1 MRKLQSLNEAVQ
13 FNSSFKTAVNLYLSL
28 NKKEKVLNYIPT
40 KSSLQFIDEY
50 LNAVIENREQATLL
64 VGPYGKGKSHLLLVL
79 LAILSLERDKEN
91 TKTVKEICRKFK
103 QVEDIGARVA
113 EKIDLIWNKKG
124 KFLPVIINDS
134 KGDLDQAFLM
144 ALNDALKRNHLMDVA
159 PETYFSIAIE
169 RLDDW
174 EKNYPDTYAK
184 FKKEAKSYNRTI
196 EDIRSGL
203 SLYSRDDLKV
213 FSDIYPKVTA
223 GSLFNPLAVSDVL
236 PLYKGISE
244 KLVEEYGYSGIYIV
258 FDEFTKYIESQDGK
272 ASGNNMK
279 LLQSMCELATDSEQA
294 QVFFTMV
301 AHKSIKEYG
310 NHLSIETIN
319 SFTGIEGRLI
329 EKFFITSSKNNYELI
344 KSAIIKDEELMEAI
358 PGYDRLLGKTALEK
372 YYVLPAFK
380 TVFDKKAFDNIVLKG
395 CYPMNPVAAYL
406 LLNISEK
413 VAQNERTLF
422 TFISNDE
429 PHSMARFVA
438 EHEKDDPWTIG
449 ADLIYDYFSS
459 LFKKDVNNEFVHSI
473 WLSADYALKK
483 AETDNQKRIIKALAI
498 ALIVNKDEEIPADE
512 KYLPLSIGIDDGGQV
527 IDELVQN
534 EIIYK
539 KASTNTYVFK
549 TRAGSALKTEVKR
562 QREIKGT
569 NVNYSKALEDITG
582 EHFIIPRRYNSDHM
596 MTRYFRNEFMFA
608 DDFLSLNDSNAIVGD
623 VNADGKVIT
632 LFSFTG
638 IKQEDIKKHIANLA
652 SKKMLIVCPKK
663 GIKIDKQ
670 LKDFEI
676 LQELRD
682 NHSFT
687 NSNEILNSELPLLE
701 EDLVAEVE
709 KVYQDIYLDDP
720 DTRIFYFDGE
730 KVKKCTT
737 VEAGVNLICES
748 LYYKSPRINN
758 EIINRHTLSS
768 AQTKKARATIIQ
780 AVLQNEAYDEKFYG
794 GTNQEATLYRSLF
807 IRTGLL
813 GDSVEAD
820 PNLTEI
826 IDRINAFVET
836 CSDYKRSF
844 SLLISDLVKEPYGMR
859 EAVIP
864 VYLAHVLSNRKED
877 IVVYFEDTEMQMSQ
891 EIIVNI
897 CENPDDYSLFV
908 SKVDLQKEKYIDSL
922 NLLFEV
928 EDNRNLT
935 TNRIKNILICMQR
948 WFRALPQVSRNV
960 PYLEEYATN
969 ESSVQCM
976 LEIRRQFQKIEI
988 NPYEILFVDIPE
1000 AFGTKGDYE
1009 KTFKLIDRSKTEFD
1023 DYFNWLEQKA
1033 VTGIF
1038 SVFDKRKKRDLYHVL
1053 KNWYENQSEQSKK
1066 GLFSSRITAFMSCID
1081 KLNIYD
1087 DGETAKKIVKAV
1099 SDVYLEDWNEG
1110 AYEAF
1115 IQELDALK
1123 RDIESLKDDQDF
1135 GQMKL
1140 SFKGRNGD
1148 DIERLYDYVDESKGS
1163 VLRNILEDTLDEY
1176 SDLSVNERVS
1186 ILLEMIEK
1194 IVR

>member
-1 MRKLQSLNEAVQ
+1 MRKLKSLNEVVQ

-28 NKKEKVLNYIPT
+28 NKKEKVLSYIPT

-50 LNAVIENREQATLL
+50 LNAVIENKEQATLL

-79 LAILSLERDKEN
+79 LALLSLERDKEN
-91 TKTVKEICRKFK
+91 TKTINELCKTFK
-103 QVEDIGARVA
+103 QVEEVGPRVV
-113 EKIDLIWNKKG
+113 EKIDLIWSKKG

-134 KGDLDQAFLM
+134 KGDLDQAFVM
-144 ALNDALKRNHLMDVA
+144 ALNDALKRNNLLDIA
-159 PETYFSIAIE
+159 PKTYFSIAID

-174 EKNYPDTYAK
+174 EKNYPDTYK
-184 FKKEAKSYNRTI
+184 RFKKEAKSYNRTI

-203 SLYSRDDLKV
+203 SLYSRDDLQV
-213 FSDIYPKVTA
+213 FSDIYPKITA
-223 GSLFNPLAVSDVL
+223 GSMFNPLAVSDVL

-272 ASGNNMK
+272 ASGSNMK

-294 QVFFTMV
+294 QVFITMV

-344 KSAIIKDEELMEAI
+344 KSAIIKDVDRIEAI
-358 PGYDRLLGKTALEK
+358 PGYDKLIGKTALDK

-380 TVFDKKAFDNIVLKG
+380 TIFDKRAFESIVLKG

-406 LLNISEK
+406 LLNVSEK

-429 PHSMARFVA
+429 PNSMARFVA
-438 EHEKDDPWTIG
+438 EHDADDPWTIG

-527 IDELVQN
+527 IDELVQK

-539 KASTNTYVFK
+539 KAATNTYVFK

-562 QREIKGT
+562 QREIKG
-569 NVNYSKALEDITG
+569 NSVNYSKALEDITG
-582 EHFIIPRRYNSDHM
+582 EHFIVPRRYNNDHM

-608 DDFLSLNDSNAIVGD
+608 EDFLSLNDPNVILGD
-623 VNADGKVIT
+623 DNTDGKVLT
-632 LFSFTG
+632 LFSFVG
-638 IKQEDIKKHIANLA
+638 IKQEDIKKHIATLA

-663 GIKIDKQ
+663 GIKVDKQ
-670 LKDFEI
+670 LRDYEI

-701 EDLVAEVE
+701 EDLVVEVE
-709 KVYQDIYLDDP
+709 KAYRELYLDDP

-730 KVKKCTT
+730 KVRKCVS
-737 VEAGVNLICES
+737 VESGVNQICES

-758 EIINRHTLSS
+758 EIINRHSLSS

-780 AVLQNEAYDEKFYG
+780 AILQNEAADEKFYE
-794 GTNQEATLYRSLF
+794 GTSQEATLYRSLF
-807 IRTGLL
+807 IRTGLI
-813 GDSVEAD
+813 GDAAEIDV
-820 PNLTEI
+820 NLAEI
-826 IDRINAFVET
+826 IDMINSFVES
-836 CSDYKRSF
+836 CSDKKRSF
-844 SLLISDLVKEPYGMR
+844 AELISDLVKEPYGMR
-859 EAVIP
+859 ESVIP
-864 VYLAHVLSNRKED
+864 VYLAFVLSNRRED
-877 IVVYFEDTEMQMSQ
+877 IIVYFDDTEMQMSQ

-897 CENPDDYSLFV
+897 CDNPDDYALFV
-908 SKVDLQKEKYIDSL
+908 SKADLQKEKYIDMCTW
-922 NLLFEV
+922 
-928 EDNRNLT
+928 D
-935 TNRIKNILICMQR
+935 RI
-948 WFRALPQVSRNV
+948 A
-960 PYLEEYATN
+960 
-969 ESSVQCM
+969 
-976 LEIRRQFQKIEI
+976 
-988 NPYEILFVDIPE
+988 
-1000 AFGTKGDYE
+1000 
-1009 KTFKLIDRSKTEFD
+1009 
-1023 DYFNWLEQKA
+1023 
-1033 VTGIF
+1033 
-1038 SVFDKRKKRDLYHVL
+1038 
-1053 KNWYENQSEQSKK
+1053 
-1066 GLFSSRITAFMSCID
+1066 
-1081 KLNIYD
+1081 
-1087 DGETAKKIVKAV
+1087 
-1099 SDVYLEDWNEG
+1099 
-1110 AYEAF
+1110 
-1115 IQELDALK
+1115 
-1123 RDIESLKDDQDF
+1123 
-1135 GQMKL
+1135 
-1140 SFKGRNGD
+1140 
-1148 DIERLYDYVDESKGS
+1148 
-1163 VLRNILEDTLDEY
+1163 
-1176 SDLSVNERVS
+1176 
-1186 ILLEMIEK
+1186 
-1194 IVR
+1194 

>member
-1 MRKLQSLNEAVQ
+1 MRKLKSLNEAVQ

-28 NKKEKVLNYIPT
+28 NKKEKVLSYIPT
-40 KSSLQFIDEY
+40 KSSLQFVDEY
-50 LNAVIENREQATLL
+50 LNAVIENKEQATLL
-64 VGPYGKGKSHLLLVL
+64 VGPYGKGKSHLLLVI

-91 TKTVKEICRKFK
+91 TKTIKELCRKFK
-103 QVEDIGARVA
+103 QVEEVGPKVA
-113 EKIDLIWNKKG
+113 EKIDLIWNQKG
-124 KFLPVIINDS
+124 RFLPVIINDS

-144 ALNDALKRNHLMDVA
+144 ALNDALKRNDLLDVA

-174 EKNYPDTYAK
+174 EENYPETYK
-184 FKKEAKSYNRTI
+184 RFKKEAKTYSRSI

-203 SLYSRDDLKV
+203 ALYSRDDLQI

-223 GSLFNPLAVSDVL
+223 GSTFNPLAVSDVL

-279 LLQSMCELATDSEQA
+279 LLQSMCELSTDSEQA
-294 QVFFTMV
+294 QVFITMV

-344 KSAIIKDEELMEAI
+344 KSAIIKDEERIEAI
-358 PGYDRLLGKTALEK
+358 PGYDKLLGKTALDK

-380 TVFDKKAFDNIVLKG
+380 TVFDKRAFDSIVLKG

-406 LLNISEK
+406 LLNVSEK

-429 PHSMARFVA
+429 PNSMARFVA

-483 AETDNQKRIIKALAI
+483 AETDNQKRVIKALAI
-498 ALIVNKDEEIPADE
+498 ALIVNKEEEIPADE

-527 IDELVQN
+527 IDELVQK

-539 KASTNTYVFK
+539 KAATNTYVFK

-562 QREIKGT
+562 QREIKGS

-582 EHFIIPRRYNSDHM
+582 EHFIVPRRYNSDHM

-608 DDFLSLNDSNAIVGD
+608 DDFLSLNDSKVIEED
-623 VNADGKVIT
+623 DADGKVIT
-632 LFSFTG
+632 LFSFVG
-638 IKQEDIKKHIANLA
+638 IKQEEIKKHISELG
-652 SKKMLIVCPKK
+652 SKKLLIVCPKR
-663 GIKIDKQ
+663 GMKIDKQ
-670 LKDFEI
+670 LRDYEI

-687 NSNEILNSELPLLE
+687 NNNEILNGELPLLE
-701 EDLVAEVE
+701 EDLVVEVE
-709 KVYQDIYLDDP
+709 KAYRELYLDDP

-730 KVKKCTT
+730 KVRKCVT
-737 VEAGVNLICES
+737 VESGVNQICES

-758 EIINRHTLSS
+758 EIINRHNLTS

-780 AVLQNEAYDEKFYG
+780 AILQNEAADEKFYE
-794 GTNQEATLYRSLF
+794 GTNQEATLFRSLF
-807 IRTGLL
+807 VRTGLI
-813 GDSVEAD
+813 GDSGETD

-826 IDRINAFVET
+826 IGKINAFVES
-836 CSDYKRSF
+836 CSDKKRSF
-844 SLLISDLVKEPYGMR
+844 LKLVSALVKDPYGMR
-859 EAVIP
+859 EGVIP
-864 VYLAHVLSNRKED
+864 VYLAYVLSNRRED
-877 IVVYFEDTEMQMSQ
+877 IVVYFDDTEMQMSQ
-891 EIIVNI
+891 DIIVNI
-897 CENPDDYSLFV
+897 CENPDDYALFV
-908 SKVDLQKEKYIDSL
+908 SKADLQKEKYIDSL

-928 EDNRNLT
+928 DDNRNLT

-960 PYLEEYATN
+960 PYLEEYASN
-969 ESSVQCM
+969 KSSAQCL
-976 LEIRRQFQKIEI
+976 LEMRRQLQKLEV
-988 NPYEILFVDIPE
+988 NPYEILFVEIPE
-1000 AFGTKGDYE
+1000 AFGTEGNYE

-1038 SVFDKRKKRDLYHVL
+1038 EVFDKRKKRDLYHVL

-1066 GLFSSRITAFMSCID
+1066 GLFSGRITSFMSCVD

-1087 DGETAKKIVKAV
+1087 DGETAKRIVKAV
-1099 SDVYLEDWNEG
+1099 TDVYLEDWNEG

-1115 IQELDALK
+1115 IQELDTLK
-1123 RDIESLKDDQDF
+1123 RDIESLKDGQEL

-1140 SFKGRNGD
+1140 SFKGKNGD
-1148 DIERLYDYVDESKGS
+1148 DIERLYDYIDESKGS
-1163 VLRNILEDTLDEY
+1163 VLRNILEDALEEY
-1176 SDLSVNERVS
+1176 SDMSVNDRVS
-1186 ILLEMIEK
+1186 ILLELIEK

>member
-1 MRKLQSLNEAVQ
+1 MRKLKSLNEAIQ

-28 NKKEKVLNYIPT
+28 NKKEKVLSYIPT

-50 LNAVIENREQATLL
+50 LDAVIENKEQATLL

-79 LAILSLERDKEN
+79 IAILSLERDKEN
-91 TKTVKEICRKFK
+91 TKTVKELCKKCK
-103 QVEDIGARVA
+103 QVEDVGARVA
-113 EKIDLIWNKKG
+113 SKIDLIWNQKG
-124 KFLPVIINDS
+124 RFLPVIINDS

-144 ALNDALKRNHLMDVA
+144 ALNDALKRNNLLDVA

-174 EKNYPDTYAK
+174 EKNYPDTYKK

-196 EDIRSGL
+196 EEIRSGL
-203 SLYSRDDLKV
+203 SLYSREDLQL
-213 FSDIYPKVTA
+213 FSEIYPNVTA
-223 GSLFNPLAVSDVL
+223 GSMFNPLAVSDVL

-279 LLQSMCELATDSEQA
+279 LLQSICELATDSEQA
-294 QVFFTMV
+294 QVFITMV

-344 KSAIIKDEELMEAI
+344 KSAIIKDNEKIGTI
-358 PGYDRLLGKTALEK
+358 PGYDKLLGKIALDK

-380 TVFDKKAFDNIVLKG
+380 TIFDKRAFDNIVLKG
-395 CYPMNPVAAYL
+395 CYPMNPIAAYL
-406 LLNISEK
+406 LLNVSEK

-429 PHSMARFVA
+429 PNSMARFVA

-449 ADLIYDYFSS
+449 ADLIYDYFSP

-483 AETDNQKRIIKALAI
+483 AETENQKRIIKALAI

-512 KYLPLSIGIDDGGQV
+512 KYLPLSIGIDEGGQV
-527 IDELVQN
+527 IDELVQR

-539 KASTNTYVFK
+539 KAATNTYVFK
-549 TRAGSALKTEVKR
+549 TKAGSALKTEVKR
-562 QREIKGT
+562 QREIKGS

-582 EHFIIPRRYNSDHM
+582 EHYIVPRRYNSDHM

-608 DDFLSLNDSNAIVGD
+608 EDFMSLNDPNVLLED
-623 VNADGKVIT
+623 EKADGKVIT
-632 LFSFTG
+632 LFSFVG
-638 IKQEDIKKHIANLA
+638 IKQEDIKKHITKLA
-652 SKKMLIVCPKK
+652 SKKLLVVCPKR

-670 LKDFEI
+670 LKDYEI

-701 EDLVAEVE
+701 EDLVVDVE
-709 KVYQDIYLDDP
+709 KNYKEIYIDDP
-720 DTRIFYFDGE
+720 DTRIFFFDGE
-730 KVKKCTT
+730 RVKKCTT
-737 VEAGVNLICES
+737 VESGVNQICES
-748 LYYKSPRINN
+748 LYFKSPKINN
-758 EIINRHTLSS
+758 EIINRHYLSS

-780 AVLQNEAYDEKFYG
+780 AILQNEANDEKFYE
-794 GTNQEATLYRSLF
+794 GTSQEATLYRSLF
-807 IRTGLL
+807 IRTGII
-813 GDSVEAD
+813 GDSAEAD
-820 PNLTEI
+820 PNLAEI
-826 IDRINAFVET
+826 ISIINTFVES
-836 CSDYKRSF
+836 CSDKKRRF
-844 SLLISDLVKEPYGMR
+844 SKLLSDLVKDPYGMR
-859 EAVIP
+859 EGVIP
-864 VYLAHVLSNRKED
+864 VYLAYVLSNRRED
-877 IVVYFEDTEMQMSQ
+877 IVVYFDDTEMQVSP
-891 EIIVNI
+891 EIIINI
-897 CENPDDYSLFV
+897 CDNPDDYSLFV
-908 SKVDLQKEKYIDSL
+908 SKADLQKEKYIDSL

-928 EDNRNLT
+928 NDNRNLT

-960 PYLEEYATN
+960 PYLDEYATN
-969 ESSVQCM
+969 KSSVQCL
-976 LEIRRQFQKIEI
+976 LEIRKQLQKIEV
-988 NPYEILFVDIPE
+988 NPYEILFVEIPE
-1000 AFGTKGDYE
+1000 AFGTKGDYG

-1033 VTGIF
+1033 VAGIF
-1038 SVFDKRKKRDLYHVL
+1038 SVFDTRKKRDLYHVL

-1066 GLFSSRITAFMSCID
+1066 GLFSGRITSFMSCVD

-1087 DGETAKKIVKAV
+1087 DAETAKKIVKAV

-1110 AYEAF
+1110 AYEDF
-1115 IQELDALK
+1115 IQELDTLK
-1123 RDIESLKDDQDF
+1123 RDIESLKDGREL

-1140 SFKGRNGD
+1140 TFKGRNGD
-1148 DIERLYDYVDESKGS
+1148 DIERLYDYIDESKGS
-1163 VLRNILEDTLDEY
+1163 VLRNILEDALDEY
-1176 SDLSVNERVS
+1176 SDLSVNDRVS
-1186 ILLEMIEK
+1186 ILLELIEK